1 MVPQKKWQ
9 MAIIETIGAIT
20 TAIEGGKAIGEVL
33 GKAAEA
39 LKQLDEEK
47 ASMMH
52 KEASGG
58 MSSDAKA
65 MERLLKKKELEQAEK
80 DLYNVIASVAGF
92 STWQELQ
99 KMRSEQRAA
108 DKRATR
114 ELMAKRERKRE
125 MVFSIIIAVGGTAAI
140 GSIIFLILVF

>member
-1 MVPQKKWQ
+1 
-9 MAIIETIGAIT
+9 MAIIETICAIT
-20 TAIEGGKAIGEVL
+20 TAIEGGKAVAEVL

-80 DLYNVIASVAGF
+80 DLYNVIVSVAGF

-108 DKRATR
+108 DKRAAR
-114 ELMAKRERKRE
+114 ELMAKRERKRD
-125 MVFSIIIAVGGTAAI
+125 MALSILIAGGGTLSITIIILLM
-140 GSIIFLILVF
+140 FVF

>member
-1 MVPQKKWQ
+1 

-20 TAIEGGKAIGEVL
+20 TAIEGGKAVAEVL

-80 DLYNVIASVAGF
+80 DLYNVIVSVAGF

-108 DKRATR
+108 DKRAAR
-114 ELMAKRERKRE
+114 ELMAKRERKRD
-125 MVFSIIIAVGGTAAI
+125 MALSILIAGGGTLSITIIILLM
-140 GSIIFLILVF
+140 FVF

>member
-1 MVPQKKWQ
+1 
-9 MAIIETIGAIT
+9 MAIIDTIGAIT
-20 TAIEGGKAIGEVL
+20 TAIEGGKAVAEVL

-80 DLYNVIASVAGF
+80 DLYNVIVSVAGF

-108 DKRATR
+108 DKRAAR
-114 ELMAKRERKRE
+114 ELMAKRERKRD
-125 MVFSIIIAVGGTAAI
+125 MALSILIAGGGNLSITIFILLMFVF
-140 GSIIFLILVF
+140 